1 MIRRVLV
8 VSLITLWAGCVP
20 VHAWQRG
27 NLSHPCLD
35 PEDGGRTSMRGFH
48 DHTNDVR
55 EGFSPCM
62 SGQAGG
68 GCGCN

>member
-1 MIRRVLV
+1 M
-8 VSLITLWAGCVP
+8 
-20 VHAWQRG
+20 
-27 NLSHPCLD
+27 D
-35 PEDGGRTSMRGFH
+35 PEHGVRTSMSAFH